1 MVFLCATQNELCIM
15 DESINKLPKKARAL
29 AKLIVELC
37 EEHYSTE
44 WMQMT
49 AYWLWEELTE
59 RDRITQTAN
68 KISPE
73 EVNQLYKLSQ
83 DCGGWVMENETN
95 EGLVFVT
102 LDEWKK
108 IAI

>member
-1 MVFLCATQNELCIM
+1 MV
-15 DESINKLPKKARAL
+15 ESIDKLPEKARAL
-29 AKLIVELC
+29 ANLMVELC

-59 RDRITQTAN
+59 QDRITQTEN
-68 KISPE
+68 K
-73 EVNQLYKLSQ
+73 
-83 DCGGWVMENETN
+83 
-95 EGLVFVT
+95 VT
-102 LDEWKK
+102 LEK

>member
-1 MVFLCATQNELCIM
+1 MYEY
-15 DESINKLPKKARAL
+15 INKLPEKARPL
-29 AKLIVELC
+29 AKLMVELC

-59 RDRITQTAN
+59 QDRITQTAN
-68 KISPE
+68 KITQE
-73 EVNQLYKLSQ
+73 EIAQLQKLSQ
-83 DCGGWVMENETN
+83 DCGGWVMEDETN

>member
-1 MVFLCATQNELCIM
+1 MV
-15 DESINKLPKKARAL
+15 ESIDKLPEKARAL
-29 AKLIVELC
+29 ANLMVELC

-59 RDRITQTAN
+59 QDRITQTAN

-73 EVNQLYKLSQ
+73 EINQLQKLSQ
-83 DCGGWVMENETN
+83 DCGGWVMEDETN

>member
-1 MVFLCATQNELCIM
+1 MKVS
-15 DESINKLPKKARAL
+15 ESINKLPEKARPL
-29 AKLIVELC
+29 ANLMVELC

-59 RDRITQTAN
+59 QDRITQTAN
-68 KISPE
+68 KVTLEKIA
-73 EVNQLYKLSQ
+73 QLQKLSQ
-83 DCGGWVMENETN
+83 DCGGWVMEDETN

-102 LDEWKK
+102 LDEWEK